1 MSSDDAWMGDAQPY
15 LTPRQA
21 GERDAWS
28 EEAAA
33 RGRRGSQRLLAVE
46 EVDPPDFV
54 REFLDLGPTDRAVV
68 RRRLIL
74 LDGEPIE
81 MADSYYPAHVARG
94 TRLAERG
101 KIPGGAVTLLAELG
115 FTPEDEPL
123 EDVFA
128 ATASPDQCA
137 ALGLSPSTP
146 VLVLT
151 RFTASTNGEPLEVSV
166 MTMTRHLQYR
176 QRKQAS

>member
-21 GERDAWS
+21 GEGDAWGA
-28 EEAAA
+28 EAAA
-33 RGRRGSQRLLAVE
+33 RGRRGTQRLLAVE
-46 EVDPPDFV
+46 EVDPPDSV
-54 REFLDLGPTDRAVV
+54 REFLSIGPTDRAVV

-74 LDGEPIE
+74 LDDKPVE
-81 MADSYYPAHVARG
+81 MADSYYPAHIARG

-101 KIPGGAVTLLAELG
+101 KIPGGAVTLLAALG
-115 FTPEDEPL
+115 FTLEDEPL
-123 EDVFA
+123 EDVSA

-137 ALGLSPSTP
+137 TLGLPPNTP

-151 RFTASTNGEPLEVSV
+151 RFTASTDGEPLEVSV
-166 MTMTRHLQYR
+166 MAMTRHLQYR

>member
-1 MSSDDAWMGDAQPY
+1 MGSNDAWMGDAQPY
-15 LTPRQA
+15 LAPRQA

-28 EEAAA
+28 AEATAH
-33 RGRRGSQRLLAVE
+33 GRRGSQRLLAVE
-46 EVDPPDFV
+46 EVDPPDSV
-54 REFLDLGPTDRAVV
+54 RDFLGIGPTERVVV

-74 LDGEPIE
+74 LDDEPVE
-81 MADSYYPAHVARG
+81 LADSYYPTHIARG

-101 KIPGGAVTLLAELG
+101 KIPGGAVTLLSALG

-123 EDVFA
+123 EDVSA
-128 ATASPDQCA
+128 ATVSPSQCA
-137 ALGLSPSTP
+137 ALNLSPGTP

-151 RFTASTNGEPLEVSV
+151 RFTTSTSGEPMEVSV

>member
-1 MSSDDAWMGDAQPY
+1 MGSNDAWIGDAQPY

-21 GERDAWS
+21 GEPDAWS
-28 EEAAA
+28 MEAAA
-33 RGRRGSQRLLAVE
+33 RGRRGSQQLLAVE
-46 EVDPPDFV
+46 EVDPPSLVRDFLGV
-54 REFLDLGPTDRAVV
+54 GPREKVVV

-74 LDGEPIE
+74 LDDEPVE
-81 MADSYYPAHVARG
+81 LADSYYPARIAHG
-94 TRLAERG
+94 TRLAERR

-123 EDVFA
+123 EDVSA
-128 ATASPDQCA
+128 ATASPGQCT
-137 ALGLSPSTP
+137 ALKLPPGTP

-151 RFTASTNGEPLEVSV
+151 RFTTSTSGEPMEVSV
-166 MTMTRHLQYR
+166 MAMTRHLQYR